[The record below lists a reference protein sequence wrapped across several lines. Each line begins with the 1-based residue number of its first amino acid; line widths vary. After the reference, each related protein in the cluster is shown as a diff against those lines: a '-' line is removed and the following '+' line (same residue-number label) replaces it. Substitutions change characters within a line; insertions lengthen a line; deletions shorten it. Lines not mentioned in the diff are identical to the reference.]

1 MPFVSEEELAD
12 EFSVFGFEFD
22 SPQII
27 EKCNS
32 TYKILRSKC
41 QMSNEEETLPLFV
54 NFCRDL
60 YLYVM
65 LRHMI
70 PAGL

>member
-1 MPFVSEEELAD
+1 MPFVSEEEL
-12 EFSVFGFEFD
+12 EEELSVFGVEFNN
-22 SPQII
+22 PQII

-41 QMSNEEETLPLFV
+41 QMRKRPSPLFV

-60 YLYVM
+60 
-65 LRHMI
+65 
-70 PAGL
+70 